1 MRSKPV
7 AQLLADLGVTKSH
20 SRPHVPDDNPFSESQ
35 FKTLKYH
42 PDFPDRFGSQE
53 DARMFC
59 RRFFTWYNEEHYHS
73 GIALLTPSSVHHGQA
88 DQVVRARKEVL
99 RSAYADHPERFV
111 RSPPRRRS
119 RPRLCG
125 SILRRHALRIVLRL
139 GFWPPRRP
147 LQAPSTISPDSP
159 TLSMPA
165 RRSRRFQ
172 IRLSRKEMF
181 SLPKDP

>member
-20 SRPHVPDDNPFSESQ
+20 SRPHVSDDNPFSESQ

-111 RSPPRRRS
+111 RRPPAPQEPPKAVWINPPTSRTPDRPQIGLLASPAASTAARGEDAPTGGVICPR
-119 RPRLCG
+119 G
-125 SILRRHALRIVLRL
+125 A
-139 GFWPPRRP
+139 
-147 LQAPSTISPDSP
+147 
-159 TLSMPA
+159 
-165 RRSRRFQ
+165 RSRRPDCEKKLEILIDF
-172 IRLSRKEMF
+172 
-181 SLPKDP
+181 P